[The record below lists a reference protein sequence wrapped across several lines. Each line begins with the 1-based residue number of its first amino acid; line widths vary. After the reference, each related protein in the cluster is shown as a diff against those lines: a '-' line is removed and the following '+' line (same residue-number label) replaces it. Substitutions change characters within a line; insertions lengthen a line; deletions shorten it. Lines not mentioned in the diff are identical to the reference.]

1 VSTNH
6 SNNLAGLLHAQA
18 VKQPNQTALLD
29 PISGPLT
36 FAALQSAGVQG
47 AAYLHNVGLN
57 VGDRVLVYQPISAQ
71 LYVALG
77 ALFHAGLTAV
87 FIDPGMDRT
96 QLARAATELA
106 PRGFLATPRAH
117 LLRLLSPQIRHIP
130 ICFTTGKWPIPGA
143 RRWAN
148 FAHLPIPADPLASMA
163 PCEDETPAL
172 ITVTSG
178 STGRPKFATRTHG
191 FLQRQHEA
199 IHNSLALPPDTL
211 VATTLPIFIL
221 SFLASG
227 VTTLLPNVDLSRPG
241 QVQVAPLLAQMQ
253 RAGVNAIAASPAFL
267 DQLARYCTEQQITLP
282 QLRRLFSGGA
292 PVFVDLMDQVVAIA
306 PHATFHA
313 VYGATEAEPIATL
326 AHTRISPNDRARMA
340 SGAGLLVG
348 NVVESIDVSVIPDC
362 WGRPHGPYSP
372 EAWAE
377 MQLTSGAGEIVVR
390 GPHVLTT
397 TGPGEEPALTKI
409 QVGEQI
415 WHRTGDA
422 GAWDRDGN
430 GDEEG
435 DEEGEKGSRLWLLG
449 RCAARIDSHLSSTS
463 PQEALYPFTVETA
476 VHTFPIVKHAA
487 LVTDEG
493 RRILVLELYQP
504 QNVRWIEE
512 VHKKLKWAELDEIRI
527 LPRMPVDKRHNAKID
542 YPTLKRL
549 LNNSHTGK
557 RHIR

>member
-1 VSTNH
+1 MSANH
-6 SNNLAGLLHAQA
+6 SNNLAALLHAQA
-18 VKQPNQTALLD
+18 LKQPNQTALLD

-36 FAALQSAGVQG
+36 FAALQSAVVQG
-47 AAYLHNVGLN
+47 AAYLRNVGLN
-57 VGDRVLVYQPISAQ
+57 VGDRVLVYQPISAG

-130 ICFTTGKWPIPGA
+130 ISFTTGKWPIPGA
-143 RRWAN
+143 RCWAN
-148 FAHLPIPADPLASMA
+148 FAHLPTPADPLATMA

-227 VTTLLPNVDLSRPG
+227 VTTLLPTVDLSRPG
-241 QVQVAPLLAQMQ
+241 QVQVAPLIAQIQ
-253 RAGVNAIAASPAFL
+253 SAGVNAIAASPAFL

-292 PVFVDLMDQVVAIA
+292 PVFVDLMDQVAAIA

-326 AHTRISPNDRARMA
+326 AHTMISPNDRARMA

-348 NVVESIDVSVIPDC
+348 NVVESLDVSIIPDC
-362 WGRPHGPYSP
+362 WGRPDGPYSP

-377 MQLTSGAGEIVVR
+377 MQLASGAGEIVVR

-397 TGPGEEPALTKI
+397 TGPGEDPALTKI

-422 GAWDRDGN
+422 GAWDKN
-430 GDEEG
+430 
-435 DEEGEKGSRLWLLG
+435 EKGRLWLLG
-449 RCAARIDSHLSSTS
+449 RCAARIDLQQSSTS
-463 PQEALYPFTVETA
+463 TREPRYPFTLYPFTVETA

-487 LVTDEG
+487 LVADTG
-493 RRILVLELYQP
+493 RRILALELYLP
-504 QNVRWIEE
+504 QNASWIAE
-512 VHKKLKWAELDEIRI
+512 VHNELKWAELDEIRI
-527 LPRMPVDKRHNAKID
+527 LPKMPVDKRHNAKID

-549 LNNSHTGK
+549 LNNPHTGK
-557 RHIR
+557 HRTL